1 MFGWCWS
8 QLEPTRSNLPVWLYA
23 WQWILL
29 SSVDT
34 SNLIPFLCPLAV
46 RIFFFSSPHPPGFLF
61 SFMGFKCFHFIFLFS
76 STHPAYAEPYYV
88 FVAAGA
94 LSLCVFSRV
103 SMMSVCLFICLS
115 LVLCSSVC
123 DFLPLCTPRT
133 DTHHPLPAP
142 EKQAHTQTGTH
153 TQAPFS
159 LGFLK
164 SENCWE
170 SEWQHYMHSLKND
183 WRGF

>member
-34 SNLIPFLCPLAV
+34 LNLIPFLCPLAV
-46 RIFFFSSPHPPGFLF
+46 RIFFFSSPHPLGFFFL
-61 SFMGFKCFHFIFLFS
+61 SWVLNVFIPFS
-76 STHPAYAEPYYV
+76 SSHLHIQHMQNLAVCLLLLVPCLFA
-88 FVAAGA
+88 F
-94 LSLCVFSRV
+94 FSRV

-133 DTHHPLPAP
+133 DTHHPVPAP

-170 SEWQHYMHSLKND
+170 SEWQHYMHSLKHD